1 MEGVTVYA
9 HFTRNRPFMELF
21 NELLSDPMALWTL
34 IVPLIKAVVSAVA
47 IFFIGRWV
55 AQLVIRLAKK
65 AMTKAKLDETLI
77 AFLGNVG
84 YGLLLAMVIIS
95 ALGQLGVDTTSAAAL
110 LGGAALAI
118 GLALQNQLSS
128 FAAGVMLILFR
139 PFAKGNVVDIGGQ
152 MGIVE
157 EIKITSTILKTFDNQ
172 LVWLPNSSVWGNKIT
187 NFSALPTR
195 RVDLTIGIG
204 YGSDLKKAK
213 ELLVAMLKD
222 EPRILDDPAPSVV
235 VSNLGDNSVDFAVR
249 GWAASADWWATRCDL
264 VERIKLSFD
273 ENDIEIPFP
282 QRTVHL
288 VSETPAADA
297 AAS

>member
-1 MEGVTVYA
+1 
-9 HFTRNRPFMELF
+9 MELF

-273 ENDIEIPFP
+273 EHDIEIPFP

>member
-1 MEGVTVYA
+1 
-9 HFTRNRPFMELF
+9 
-21 NELLSDPMALWTL
+21 MALWTL

-55 AQLVIRLAKK
+55 AQLVIGLAKK

-273 ENDIEIPFP
+273 EHDIEIPFP

-288 VSETPAADA
+288 VSEAPAAEV

>member
-1 MEGVTVYA
+1 
-9 HFTRNRPFMELF
+9 MELI

-55 AQLVIRLAKK
+55 AQLVIGLAKK

-77 AFLGNVG
+77 VFLGNVG

-273 ENDIEIPFP
+273 EHDIEIPFP

-288 VSETPAADA
+288 VSEAPAAEV

>member
-1 MEGVTVYA
+1 
-9 HFTRNRPFMELF
+9 MELI
-21 NELLSDPMALWTL
+21 NELLSDPLALWTL
-34 IVPLIKAVVSAVA
+34 IVPPIKAVVSAVA

-55 AQLVIRLAKK
+55 AQLVIGLAKK

-273 ENDIEIPFP
+273 EHDIEIPFP

-288 VSETPAADA
+288 VSEAPAAEV

>member
-1 MEGVTVYA
+1 ME
-9 HFTRNRPFMELF
+9 FTKEMLNDPQA
-21 NELLSDPMALWTL
+21 LLLLGIPIAKGL
-34 IVPLIKAVVSAVA
+34 ISAIA

-55 AQLVIRLAKK
+55 AQLVVKLARK
-65 AMTKAKLDETLI
+65 AMTRAKLDETLI
-77 AFLGNVG
+77 TFLGNVS
-84 YGLLLAMVIIS
+84 YGLLLAIIIIS

-172 LVWLPNSSVWGNKIT
+172 LVWLPNASVWGNKIT

-195 RVDLTIGIG
+195 RVDLAIGIG

-213 ELLVAMLKD
+213 DLLVDMLKE

-235 VSNLGDNSVDFAVR
+235 VTNLGDNSVDFAVR

-264 VERIKLSFD
+264 IERIKLTFD

-288 VSETPAADA
+288 VSEAPAPDSSA
-297 AAS
+297 A

>member
-1 MEGVTVYA
+1 ME
-9 HFTRNRPFMELF
+9 FTKEMLNDPQA
-21 NELLSDPMALWTL
+21 LLLLGIPIAKGL
-34 IVPLIKAVVSAVA
+34 VSAIA

-55 AQLVIRLAKK
+55 AQLIIKLAKK
-65 AMTKAKLDETLI
+65 AMHRAKLDETLI
-77 AFLGNVG
+77 TFLSNVA
-84 YGLLLAMVIIS
+84 YGLLLAIIIIS

-128 FAAGVMLILFR
+128 FAAGAMLILFR

-152 MGIVE
+152 LGIVE

-172 LVWLPNSSVWGNKIT
+172 LVWLPNASVWGNKIT
-187 NFSALPTR
+187 NYSALPTR
-195 RVDLTIGIG
+195 RVDLAIGIG

-213 ELLVAMLKD
+213 DLLVDMLKE

-235 VSNLGDNSVDFAVR
+235 VSNLGDSSVDFAVR
-249 GWAASADWWATRCDL
+249 GWAASADWWGTRCDL
-264 VERIKLSFD
+264 IERIKLTFD

-282 QRTVHL
+282 QRTVYL
-288 VSETPAADA
+288 RGE
-297 AAS
+297 ASATEEK

>member
-1 MEGVTVYA
+1 ME
-9 HFTRNRPFMELF
+9 FTKEMLNDPQA
-21 NELLSDPMALWTL
+21 LLLLGIPIAKGL
-34 IVPLIKAVVSAVA
+34 ISAIA

-55 AQLVIRLAKK
+55 AQLVVKLARK
-65 AMTKAKLDETLI
+65 AMTRAKLDETLI
-77 AFLGNVG
+77 TFLGNVS
-84 YGLLLAMVIIS
+84 YGLLLAIIIIS

-152 MGIVE
+152 LGIVE

-172 LVWLPNSSVWGNKIT
+172 LVWLPNASVWGNKIT

-195 RVDLTIGIG
+195 RVDLAIGIG

-213 ELLVAMLKD
+213 DLLVDMLKE

-235 VSNLGDNSVDFAVR
+235 VTNLGDNSVDFAVR

-264 VERIKLSFD
+264 IERIKLTFD

-288 VSETPAADA
+288 VSEAPAPDSSA
-297 AAS
+297 A

>member
-1 MEGVTVYA
+1 
-9 HFTRNRPFMELF
+9 MELF

-297 AAS
+297 AAG

>member
-1 MEGVTVYA
+1 
-9 HFTRNRPFMELF
+9 MELF
-21 NELLSDPMALWTL
+21 NDLLSDPMALWTL

-273 ENDIEIPFP
+273 EHDIEIPFP

>member
-1 MEGVTVYA
+1 ME
-9 HFTRNRPFMELF
+9 FTKEMLNDPQA
-21 NELLSDPMALWTL
+21 LLLLGIPIAKGL
-34 IVPLIKAVVSAVA
+34 ISAIA

-55 AQLVIRLAKK
+55 AQLVVKLARK
-65 AMTKAKLDETLI
+65 AMTRAKLDETLI
-77 AFLGNVG
+77 TFLGNVS
-84 YGLLLAMVIIS
+84 YGLLLAIIIIS

-172 LVWLPNSSVWGNKIT
+172 LVWLPNASVWGNKIT

-195 RVDLTIGIG
+195 RVDLAIGIG

-213 ELLVAMLKD
+213 DLLVDMLKE

-235 VSNLGDNSVDFAVR
+235 VTNLGDNSVDFAVR

-264 VERIKLSFD
+264 IERIKLTFD

-288 VSETPAADA
+288 VSEAPAPNSSA
-297 AAS
+297 A

>member
-1 MEGVTVYA
+1 
-9 HFTRNRPFMELF
+9 MELI

-55 AQLVIRLAKK
+55 AQLVIGLAKK

-273 ENDIEIPFP
+273 EHDIEIPFP

-288 VSETPAADA
+288 VSEAPAAEV

>member
-273 ENDIEIPFP
+273 EHDIEIPFP

>member
-1 MEGVTVYA
+1 
-9 HFTRNRPFMELF
+9 MELI

-55 AQLVIRLAKK
+55 AQLVIGLAKK

-249 GWAASADWWATRCDL
+249 GWAASANWWATRCDL

-273 ENDIEIPFP
+273 EHDIEIPFP

-288 VSETPAADA
+288 VSEAPAAEV

>member
-1 MEGVTVYA
+1 
-9 HFTRNRPFMELF
+9 MELF
-21 NELLSDPMALWTL
+21 NDLLSDPMALWTL

-288 VSETPAADA
+288 VSEAPATDA
-297 AAS
+297 AAG

>member
-1 MEGVTVYA
+1 
-9 HFTRNRPFMELF
+9 MELF